1 MPYTLWCPQQHPWQ
15 PGDIAWTAVVSLGP
29 WCDKSLNFSHYF
41 KQLLR
46 WVFIQNESICWR
58 LVIIHS
64 SLFISSPILPSFQF
78 RKASLSQSQPL
89 RLLSICLFAHH
100 WLSVYWCSMCRA
112 LGNSSASSF
121 DGCPSGLPSVRPCPV
136 INAPS
141 FSGFSKSF
149 PSSSTPFFLS
159 P

>member
-1 MPYTLWCPQQHPWQ
+1 MPYTFGALSSTHGSQGTSPGQQLFHWG
-15 PGDIAWTAVVSLGP
+15 PGVTRASISW
-29 WCDKSLNFSHYF
+29 HYF

-100 WLSVYWCSMCRA
+100 WLSVYWCSLCRA